1 MWFVQFI
8 LLALVST
15 LFFYGSVQT
24 IVFGSIKFLSLRLN
38 LFFGITSQV
47 TAVGTYFEF

>member
-15 LFFYGSVQT
+15 LFFMVLFKPLFLDGLISIT
-24 IVFGSIKFLSLRLN
+24 SFEIVFWDNVSGDSCWNIL
-38 LFFGITSQV
+38 
-47 TAVGTYFEF
+47 